1 MPVLMH
7 PAYAAF
13 LALSVTVAASAPA
26 LAKDPPSATELIR
39 WTTCLK
45 SAGLDASGGRSPDG
59 MEKAF
64 GKCSAEE
71 QALRG
76 ALARDPYPRPT
87 EYNVERMKSVLR
99 AQQRDP
105 K

>member
-1 MPVLMH
+1 MSDLMH
-7 PAYAAF
+7 RACAA
-13 LALSVTVAASAPA
+13 LITLSITVAVSAPG

-87 EYNVERMKSVLR
+87 EYNVERMKSLLKAR
-99 AQQRDP
+99 QREP